1 MNNSEI
7 SRETLIGEAY
17 EAKKNAYV
25 PYSNFPVGA
34 ALLTEDGK
42 IYRGCNIENCGIH
55 ADKLRGTYRF
65 FLRQYRRENGNFV
78 PLRWLGIPEITCSHA
93 EYADRS

>member
-1 MNNSEI
+1 MNNSVI

-42 IYRGCNIENCGIH
+42 IYRGCNIENAAYTPTNC
-55 ADKLRGTYRF
+55 AERTA
-65 FLRQYRRENGNFV
+65 FLRQYRRENGDFV
-78 PLRWLGIPEITCSHA
+78 PLRWLEIPEIICSHA

>member
-1 MNNSEI
+1 MNNSVI

-42 IYRGCNIENCGIH
+42 ISRG
-55 ADKLRGTYRF
+55 
-65 FLRQYRRENGNFV
+65 
-78 PLRWLGIPEITCSHA
+78 
-93 EYADRS
+93 